1 MGEQRGGRRMESFW
15 QDVRF
20 GWGWKNPG
28 FTASA
33 IAALAL
39 GIGANTAIFSI
50 VNTVLLKPLTYPN
63 ADRMVDFPA
72 QVSGLANSLHSIP
85 EFHFFER
92 QSSLFREV
100 VAYDNAGPGFN
111 LTGDHP
117 VQVHGIHVTEGYFR
131 VYGAPVA
138 LGRTFTSQEDLPHG
152 GRVVVLSY
160 GLWQQK
166 FAGDPSVVGRSI
178 SLGNQPY
185 TIVGVIASDF
195 VAEPQADLWLPFQFD
210 PVSTDQNL
218 FFEVTGLLQPGVT
231 VAQANVQMQAAGSE
245 YHREFPNT
253 DWRGQFVCTWDTSIA
268 TRNCCSC
275 GMQKDWYC

>member
-1 MGEQRGGRRMESFW
+1 MARWRQGS
-15 QDVRF
+15 
-20 GWGWKNPG
+20 GW
-28 FTASA
+28 
-33 IAALAL
+33 
-39 GIGANTAIFSI
+39 
-50 VNTVLLKPLTYPN
+50 
-63 ADRMVDFPA
+63 
-72 QVSGLANSLHSIP
+72 
-85 EFHFFER
+85 
-92 QSSLFREV
+92 
-100 VAYDNAGPGFN
+100 
-111 LTGDHP
+111 
-117 VQVHGIHVTEGYFR
+117 
-131 VYGAPVA
+131 
-138 LGRTFTSQEDLPHG
+138 
-152 GRVVVLSY
+152 SY

-253 DWRGQFVCTWDTSIA
+253 DWRGQFRVGPLRDSIIGDARNSLLMMRGAVGLVADLLANVANLLLVRA
-268 TRNCCSC
+268 TAANASSPSAQRWELAARASC
-275 GMQKDWYC
+275 DSC